1 MKTTLRTTAF
11 LLCLLNLSSLRAQLT
26 VFAGPQVTTAK
37 YRIQDVSQ
45 KTEHKQGFAAGIG
58 LKSLIEGPVYFS
70 PLLFYTQK
78 GYKVKFNRPA
88 APPDSGAV
96 NNNATLHAVELAPLI
111 QINFSKGASYP
122 FLRIGPSFDI
132 NLSGTETFDSS
143 NGKRKTRD
151 MPFSFGDYGFVT
163 VALNGQVGFQHKNGL
178 SLFAYYNYGVSSLNN
193 ADNGPA
199 IFHRV
204 AGVAAGWRFGRKR

>member
-45 KTEHKQGFAAGIG
+45 ETEHKQGFAAGIG
-58 LKSLIEGPVYFS
+58 LQSLIEGPVYFS

-88 APPDSGAV
+88 APPD
-96 NNNATLHAVELAPLI
+96 
-111 QINFSKGASYP
+111 
-122 FLRIGPSFDI
+122 
-132 NLSGTETFDSS
+132 
-143 NGKRKTRD
+143 
-151 MPFSFGDYGFVT
+151 
-163 VALNGQVGFQHKNGL
+163 
-178 SLFAYYNYGVSSLNN
+178 
-193 ADNGPA
+193 
-199 IFHRV
+199 
-204 AGVAAGWRFGRKR
+204 